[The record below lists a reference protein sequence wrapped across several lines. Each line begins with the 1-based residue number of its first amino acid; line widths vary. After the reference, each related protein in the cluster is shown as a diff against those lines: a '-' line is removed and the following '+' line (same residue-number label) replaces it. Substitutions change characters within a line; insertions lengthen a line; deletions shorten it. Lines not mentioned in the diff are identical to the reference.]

1 MVEGL
6 RDSMNDV
13 TAERSGACARCISRR
28 AFLAD
33 SATIAAVA
41 ALFAACGSE
50 GITPP
55 TGKVE
60 VKVGDIPALAT
71 NDTLV
76 LIDSLRAAK
85 RTGPT
90 TFVAWSR
97 LCTHEGTP
105 VDLSGNGFLCPNHGS
120 RFDLNG
126 SVTIGPA
133 TQPLGQLATSYD
145 AATDILTIGT

>member
-6 RDSMNDV
+6 RDSMSGV
-13 TAERSGACARCISRR
+13 TSGLSGACASCISRR
-28 AFLAD
+28 AFLVD
-33 SATIAAVA
+33 SAALAAVA
-41 ALFAACGSE
+41 ALFAACGE
-50 GITPP
+50 AGITPP

-60 VKVGDIPALAT
+60 VKVSDFPGLAT

-85 RTGPT
+85 RTGAT

-105 VDLSGNGFLCPNHGS
+105 VDLSGNSFLCPNHGS

-126 SVTIGPA
+126 AATIGPA
-133 TQPLGQLATSYD
+133 TQSLGQLATAYD
-145 AATDILTIGT
+145 QVTDILTIG